1 MIVVSGEKFC
11 TLKIL
16 LKTKTPPN
24 EEVSGFV
31 IRASLTKHFLRMKH
45 SISLLTLAFLGH
57 FSMHGQSL
65 TTPRDLEGVWYQEG
79 RTALCYSIWY
89 YSDAQTLRN
98 RTFSVICGDT
108 IQISTAVVTQTGL
121 DAGMTIYADS
131 AHTPQNFKL
140 TQQNDD
146 VLLWE
151 NTDPTGS
158 PRQIEW
164 RFSGNNYCVFR
175 ADDVEIAFRRKRTQP
190 TQLQIQMQA
199 GVNRSQFP
207 QNKYSSELGFADNTE
222 LRQLLGQDFALS
234 AGLVFPETPLLLKF
248 EIGVTHRLVGVRSTL
263 WAEEVAY
270 YRDGVY
276 EYYNT
281 YLALMPELSF
291 GKKRS
296 LALSAGFYLG
306 LAQIRNFSGT
316 NSATGA
322 GTPNPRLQRPQL
334 DVSNEHGFLAGAS
347 YCLPVLPQLRPSIFV
362 RHTRGLINS
371 KVKATSLGMAFQIG
385 QKSIGL

>member
-1 MIVVSGEKFC
+1 
-11 TLKIL
+11 
-16 LKTKTPPN
+16 
-24 EEVSGFV
+24 
-31 IRASLTKHFLRMKH
+31 MKH

-57 FSMHGQSL
+57 FSIHGQSL
-65 TTPRDLEGVWYQEG
+65 TTPKDLEGVWYQEG

-108 IQISTAVVTQTGL
+108 VQLGTAVVTQTGL
-121 DAGMTIYADS
+121 DADMIIYADS
-131 AHTPQNFKL
+131 AEAPQRFKL
-140 TQQNDD
+140 LQQDD
-146 VLLWE
+146 DALIWE
-151 NTDPTGS
+151 NTDPVGS
-158 PRQIEW
+158 PKQIEW
-164 RFSGNNYCVFR
+164 RFSGNNHCVFR
-175 ADDVEIAFRRKRTQP
+175 ADGVEITFRRKRTLP
-190 TQLQIQMQA
+190 TQLQFQMQA
-199 GVNRSQFP
+199 GVNRSLFP
-207 QNKYSSELGFADNTE
+207 QNRYSNELGFSGDTE
-222 LRQLLGQDFALS
+222 MRPLLGQDFALS
-234 AGLVFPETPLLLKF
+234 AGLVFPETPLVLKF
-248 EIGVTHRLVGVRSTL
+248 EIGVTRRLVGVRSTL
-263 WAEEVAY
+263 WSEEVAY
-270 YRDGVY
+270 YRDGIY

-296 LALSAGFYLG
+296 LNLSGGFYLG

-316 NSATGA
+316 NSVTGT

-371 KVKATSLGMAFQIG
+371 RVRATSLGMAFQIG
-385 QKSIGL
+385 QKNIGL